1 MSRTGFRPNFDTL
14 EAREVPAVSIY
25 SMDGGRTLKIVGSKD
40 SDEIRIVQDDTN
52 DTLEIYSAVLPK
64 SELASVSSV
73 GVQTFTSSTVKKL
86 VIDLGV
92 GNDAFYYS
100 LAEGSD
106 LNFTKT
112 ITLNTGSGN
121 DLVRFETA
129 SPRQNLD
136 EFYRQ
141 EALRSAEEAKALESG
156 VDRSSSE
163 DVMSLPAFCYA
174 PPMNSTINAKL
185 VVTLDTGTGNDRV
198 DINVG
203 TQADESVVRFT
214 TKLGTGDD
222 SFALTSN
229 YAVGDYAKLIVS
241 VAGGTGNDFID
252 ATFQGYVADKGL
264 VDLLLDG
271 DAGDDYLNT
280 SFFNRV
286 DGQFKVHQLGG
297 DGDDDLNLNSHLTY
311 DSTGFVDVVL
321 DGELGNDTV
330 TYSALGFDDPSVAH
344 VLING
349 GNGYNI
355 GKLSR
360 DVTNVNLD
368 VILWLPPMV

>member
-73 GVQTFTSSTVKKL
+73 GLQTFTSSTVKKI

-100 LAEGSD
+100 LAPGSD
-106 LNFTKT
+106 LNNTKT
-112 ITLNTGSGN
+112 ITLNTGTGD
-121 DLVRFETA
+121 DLVRYDTA
-129 SPRQNLD
+129 IISLTPTLP
-136 EFYRQ
+136 Q
-141 EALRSAEEAKALESG
+141 EDDSQLAGIFKTPYNYEDSSLQAEVTSQLPICYGPPAT
-156 VDRSSSE
+156 SS
-163 DVMSLPAFCYA
+163 
-174 PPMNSTINAKL
+174 INAKL
-185 VVTLDTGTGNDRV
+185 IVTLDTGTGNDRV
-198 DINVG
+198 DINLG
-203 TQADESVVRFT
+203 KLSDESVVRFT

-222 SFALTSN
+222 AFAVTSAN
-229 YAVGDYAKLIVS
+229 DVGSYAKLMIDTA
-241 VAGGTGNDFID
+241 AGAGNDFVDINL
-252 ATFQGYVADKGL
+252 QGYIANKGL

-271 DAGDDYLNT
+271 DAGDDYINVG
-280 SFFNRV
+280 FFNRV
-286 DGQFKVHQLGG
+286 DGKLNVRQLGG
-297 DGDDDLNLNSHLTY
+297 TGDDDLNFNSHVTY
-311 DSTGFVDVVL
+311 DSTGLVNVVL
-321 DGELGNDTV
+321 NGETGNDSV
-330 TYSALGFDDPSVAH
+330 TYSALGFDDASVAQ

-368 VILWLPPMV
+368 EILWLPPMV